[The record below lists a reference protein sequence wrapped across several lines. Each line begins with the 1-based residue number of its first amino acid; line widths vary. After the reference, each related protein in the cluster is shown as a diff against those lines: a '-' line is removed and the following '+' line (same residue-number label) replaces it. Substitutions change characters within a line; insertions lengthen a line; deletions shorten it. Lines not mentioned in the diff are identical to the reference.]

1 MPMNSVS
8 DVIVRRTGDRI
19 ALPAGAYSCQNLY
32 AGIREM
38 GCQNYAAEY
47 FLDNCM
53 SFDLFV
59 PGNVVAVLVEV
70 MVLGRRLNISAEFL
84 DILKAEGLGPLPHA
98 AGPLLRVMRKE
109 LLAPSVLVV
118 TAQQGVRFIIWR
130 LGQTPNGRQTFSV
143 VENSTLRGIYTM
155 ALQDLRAPMG

>member
-1 MPMNSVS
+1 MNSVS

-19 ALPAGAYSCQNLY
+19 ALHPGLYSCQNLY

-59 PGNVVAVLVEV
+59 PGSVVAVLVEV
-70 MVLGRRLNISAEFL
+70 MVLGRRLNICEEFL

-98 AGPLLRVMRKE
+98 AGPLLRVKLER
-109 LLAPSVLVV
+109 LHSPSVLVV
-118 TAQQGVRFIIWR
+118 SARQGSQFIIWR
-130 LGQTPNGRQTFSV
+130 LGQTPDLRQTFSV
-143 VENSTLRGIYTM
+143 IGNNTLRGRYVM
-155 ALQDLRAPMG
+155 ALQDLRAAAG